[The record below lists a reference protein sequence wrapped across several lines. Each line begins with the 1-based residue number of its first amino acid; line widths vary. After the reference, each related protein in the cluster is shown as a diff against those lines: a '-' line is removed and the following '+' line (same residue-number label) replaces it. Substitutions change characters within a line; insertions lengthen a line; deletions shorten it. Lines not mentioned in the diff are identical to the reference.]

1 MPLSAELRSRMSQ
14 RFKMAPQMRQSLN
27 MLQMSLPALRQELF
41 NEMAVNP
48 VIEEIEPTLERE
60 TVSHLERESEMEERS
75 YDSDYTEDDDI
86 PETSWTVDAD
96 AVERRQK
103 FFDNQTVEETL
114 EEHLMKQL
122 EMSEIDP
129 GDYSLAEILIGELDG
144 NGFFNGSI
152 PDIMMVSGESEEK
165 IRKVLRQIGELDPAG
180 CGATTP
186 EECLMA
192 QLDKLDGSPYQ
203 QEVREILERGH
214 LRNIAKGMI
223 AAVEKDLGMSHERYA
238 DVLEAL
244 RTLDPRPGR
253 AFTKGG
259 KSVTYIN
266 PEVHAVKGADG
277 RWLAKVDDRSLPDV
291 HISKK
296 YLRMMENPSTD
307 KETREY
313 IRERIAAANLIIDS
327 IEHRHDTIKAI
338 AQAIF
343 DAQPGF
349 FTDGLK
355 GLKPLTMQDIAKVV
369 GVHHTTVS
377 RTVHDK
383 YASTPKGTV
392 ELRKF
397 FNQGVETASGEMI
410 SRDGV
415 LEKIKELI
423 DGEDKSCPL
432 SDDKISEL
440 LKEYGYKVA
449 RRTVAKYRGMINVPG
464 AVERKNQ

>member
-259 KSVTYIN
+259 KDRKSV
-266 PEVHAVKGADG
+266 V
-277 RWLAKVDDRSLPDV
+277 
-291 HISKK
+291 
-296 YLRMMENPSTD
+296 
-307 KETREY
+307 
-313 IRERIAAANLIIDS
+313 
-327 IEHRHDTIKAI
+327 
-338 AQAIF
+338 
-343 DAQPGF
+343 
-349 FTDGLK
+349 
-355 GLKPLTMQDIAKVV
+355 
-369 GVHHTTVS
+369 
-377 RTVHDK
+377 
-383 YASTPKGTV
+383 
-392 ELRKF
+392 
-397 FNQGVETASGEMI
+397 
-410 SRDGV
+410 
-415 LEKIKELI
+415 
-423 DGEDKSCPL
+423 
-432 SDDKISEL
+432 
-440 LKEYGYKVA
+440 
-449 RRTVAKYRGMINVPG
+449 
-464 AVERKNQ
+464 